1 VHKTDFHKIPVV
13 VLVCAFILL
22 VGCAPLRKASTIN
35 VEFQDSVQ
43 GLHKGDQVYLLGL
56 VIGEAE
62 NPFALNN
69 RAIVPVVL
77 QDTHV
82 FDQTSQVLF
91 LLVPDQGRPGRQCLV
106 AYLDQLPA
114 EPGQPRFRGFT
125 SRVKLNLQ
133 MGSESI
139 GSWWKSLGN
148 TQ

>member
-1 VHKTDFHKIPVV
+1 MHKTDRHKVPVV
-13 VLVCAFILL
+13 VLIGAGLL
-22 VGCAPLRKASTIN
+22 LAGCASLRTPTTIE

-56 VIGEAE
+56 PIGEAG
-62 NPFALNN
+62 NPFVVNN

-77 QDTHV
+77 QDTRA

-91 LLVPDQGRPGRQCLV
+91 LLVPDEATPGRECLI
-106 AYLDQLPA
+106 AYVHQLPA

-148 TQ
+148 PN